1 MKTGILLTAFGTRVP
16 EARAVLGSVASPVRE
31 HFPDRVVRWA
41 YTSGVVRRK
50 LAEEGTF
57 IDSPE
62 AALARFAEEGFERI
76 DLWSL
81 HVIPGKEFHDLART
95 ARGFHRAKHGLPEI
109 RLTRPLLSSYEDLRR
124 VVQCLLEGLPAER
137 NPEEEAVLFMGHG
150 SARHPADL
158 VYAAMNFALEEEG
171 GNVFAATTQ
180 GFPSLSQILPRLDRG
195 RLRKVHLLPFMLTP
209 GEHIRTDMAGDHPES
224 WKSIL
229 EHRGLECS
237 ISLKGLAENPGVME
251 IWLDHLRNAQP
262 LG

>member
-16 EARAVLGSVASPVRE
+16 EARAALVSVESPVRE
-31 HFPDRVVRWA
+31 HFPHRVVRWA

-62 AALARFAEEGFERI
+62 TALARFAEEGFERL

-95 ARGFHRAKHGLPEI
+95 ARDFHRATHGLPEI
-109 RLTRPLLSSYEDLRR
+109 RLARPLLSSYEDLRR
-124 VVQCLLEGLPAER
+124 VVKGLLESLPSER

-180 GFPSLSQILPRLDRG
+180 GFPSLSQILSRLDRG
-195 RLRKVHLLPFMLTP
+195 RVRKVHLLPFMLTA

-229 EHRGLECS
+229 NRRGIECS
-237 ISLKGLAENPGVME
+237 VSLKGLAENPRVME
-251 IWLDHLRNAQP
+251 IWLDHLRNARP
-262 LG
+262 LE